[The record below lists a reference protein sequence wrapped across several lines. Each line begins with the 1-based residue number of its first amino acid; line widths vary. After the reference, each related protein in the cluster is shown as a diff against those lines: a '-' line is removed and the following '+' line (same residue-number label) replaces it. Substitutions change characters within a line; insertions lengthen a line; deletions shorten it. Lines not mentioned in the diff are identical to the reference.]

1 MNLIDIMKKNEIE
14 LEWLFTLARFNDKE
28 GLMFFE
34 PVVDTIDDM
43 EVTNLD
49 PKCII
54 IDDAKFIYD
63 SEMDK
68 NIIINT
74 VDDVISFTR
83 IDGIQLNIDTK
94 EISGFPF
101 EIQQFKNK
109 PFELSEDV
117 SRDGYVNLENQ

>member
-34 PVVDTIDDM
+34 PVVDTINDM

-54 IDDAKFIYD
+54 IDDAKFIY
-63 SEMDK
+63 
-68 NIIINT
+68 
-74 VDDVISFTR
+74 
-83 IDGIQLNIDTK
+83 GLNQKYLLIVA
-94 EISGFPF
+94 S
-101 EIQQFKNK
+101 
-109 PFELSEDV
+109 
-117 SRDGYVNLENQ
+117 

>member
-1 MNLIDIMKKNEIE
+1 
-14 LEWLFTLARFNDKE
+14 
-28 GLMFFE
+28 
-34 PVVDTIDDM
+34 
-43 EVTNLD
+43 
-49 PKCII
+49 
-54 IDDAKFIYD
+54 
-63 SEMDK
+63 MDK

-74 VDDVISFTR
+74 VDNVISFTR

-117 SRDGYVNLENQ
+117 SREDYVNLENQ

>member
-1 MNLIDIMKKNEIE
+1 
-14 LEWLFTLARFNDKE
+14 
-28 GLMFFE
+28 
-34 PVVDTIDDM
+34 
-43 EVTNLD
+43 
-49 PKCII
+49 
-54 IDDAKFIYD
+54 
-63 SEMDK
+63 MDK

-117 SRDGYVNLENQ
+117 SRDGYVNLEN